1 MKLYNGPLTALILL
15 SLFLPTVAGMPAHAQ
30 EPVPPEPGLEDSV
43 PEPVTTFGNRITFGD
58 KMVIQADT
66 VHRGSIT
73 CLAGELEIEGTVL
86 GDVVTV
92 GGDFRLD
99 GTVQGDVVSVL
110 SDVSLTESTRIRGSL
125 VAVAGSM
132 DDRGA
137 TIERDRVNIPLGL
150 SLPGLGHPVEIL
162 VSIFLWW
169 ALLGLI
175 LMFFALLVLA
185 ALVPERLELIS
196 EEFPVRW
203 PAALFLGLAFSVI
216 GMPLIYI
223 LLTISLIGIP
233 LIPFAFFTFVVL
245 KWMGIAGFFV
255 FVGRKLA
262 TTTGRRIAVL
272 PAVLLGFLVFGLVK
286 LIPIIGF
293 LVWLLL
299 GWLGIGLILL
309 TRFGTHR
316 RQVPMPPPVQAI
328 PED

>member
-1 MKLYNGPLTALILL
+1 MNRYNRPLTALILL
-15 SLFLPTVAGMPAHAQ
+15 SLLFPAVAGMPARAQ
-30 EPVPPEPGLEDSV
+30 EPV

-73 CLAGELEIEGTVL
+73 CIAGELEIEGTVL

-99 GTVQGDVVSVL
+99 GTVRGDVIAVL
-110 SDVSLTESTRIRGSL
+110 SDVSLSESTRIRGSL
-125 VAVAGSM
+125 AAVAGSM
-132 DDRGA
+132 DDKGA
-137 TIERDRVNIPLGL
+137 RIERDRVNIPLGL
-150 SLPGLGHPVEIL
+150 SLPGLGHPMEIL
-162 VSIFLWW
+162 ISIFLWW

-175 LMFFALLVLA
+175 LMFFSVLVLA

-223 LLTISLIGIP
+223 LLAISLIGIP
-233 LIPFAFFTFVVL
+233 LIPFAFFAFVVL

-255 FVGRKLA
+255 FVGRKLM
-262 TTTGRRIAVL
+262 TMTGRRIAVL
-272 PAVLLGFLVFGLVK
+272 PAVLIGFLVFGLIK

-293 LVWLLL
+293 LIWLLL
-299 GWLGIGLILL
+299 GWLGIGLLLL
-309 TRFGTHR
+309 TRFGTRR
-316 RQVPMPPPVQAI
+316 RQIPMPPSVQAT